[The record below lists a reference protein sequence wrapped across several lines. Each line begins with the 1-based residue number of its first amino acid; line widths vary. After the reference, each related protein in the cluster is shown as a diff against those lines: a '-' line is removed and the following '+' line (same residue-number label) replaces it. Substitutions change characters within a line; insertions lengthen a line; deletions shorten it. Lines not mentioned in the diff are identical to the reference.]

1 MKTPPAIIVTAN
13 NATVSALSGHEI
25 KSLDAL
31 ALDFTVDLEDWATF
45 SFPDIPELSRVSF
58 KLKGASDIVLLVVKY
73 PQREIE
79 AVYSRVVVIDK
90 KVCCNC
96 NGWTVCGWSCD
107 CGPLK

>member
-1 MKTPPAIIVTAN
+1 MKTPPAIIVTEEG
-13 NATVSALSGHEI
+13 TTISAMGGHQI

-31 ALDFTVDLEDWATF
+31 AVDFEADTDDWATF
-45 SFPDIPELSRVSF
+45 SFPEIPELARIGF
-58 KLKGASDIVLLVVKY
+58 KLKGASEIVLLVVKY
-73 PQREIE
+73 PQKEIE
-79 AVYSRVVVIDK
+79 AVYSRVIIIDK